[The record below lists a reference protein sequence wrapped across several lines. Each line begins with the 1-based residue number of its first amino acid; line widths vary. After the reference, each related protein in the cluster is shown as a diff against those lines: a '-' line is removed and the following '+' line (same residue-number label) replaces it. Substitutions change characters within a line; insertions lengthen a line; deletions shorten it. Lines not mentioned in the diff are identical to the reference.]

1 MARQIIKPINKSVID
16 SVADNSGATAYAYNF
31 RNPVVQS
38 PPTQPLKSEG
48 TVQKSKA
55 KQSLSQSKKVE
66 ENAA

>member
-31 RNPVVQS
+31 RKPVVQS